1 MDVAIGEGIPVLGA
15 RVDDGPVLDRAFG
28 DCLVERSADGRR
40 RFCNRIAAVKPP
52 SFCSVAS
59 HILNVGFLNPS
70 TPTRLN
76 GDHHVTHDQ
85 IRKGRR
91 A

>member
-40 RFCNRIAAVKPP
+40 RLRVLLSKAAIKLTTQP
-52 SFCSVAS
+52 SYQTV
-59 HILNVGFLNPS
+59 
-70 TPTRLN
+70 R
-76 GDHHVTHDQ
+76 
-85 IRKGRR
+85 
-91 A
+91 